1 MRLRTPN
8 VVALSIASSLLLVS
22 GCSADADI
30 AKLGN
35 TSGASGGTGGLTGA
49 SGSQAS
55 AGSGGAAAG
64 TGGASGGQG
73 GSVDATCGVSTPAAT
88 SCADDPVK
96 KAAVLASPIVPPAGF
111 GGTSLLAPD
120 GTPNP
125 RLDDELCGVQSD
137 VVGALVLNSS
147 GATPSM
153 YESAWLYAGY
163 DGAWTTQ
170 SRPGSVFSKDGVHT
184 YVVRA
189 GQPITRDGVPV
200 TIPWLAP
207 TTPGNLFDELYDAA
221 IWTNVPSLSPMP
233 GVVSAAP
240 LVSCAAVGACV
251 VGQFSDQT
259 RYFYPQGTG
268 AEFVVD
274 PANSDTV
281 NNIRLYSLPHV
292 FGFSPASIRLKVDDE
307 GPVAT
312 LASPG
317 VSTGTCHV
325 ALGTSV
331 SDVLA
336 NCVMVTGDAAKD
348 AAERDRL
355 LTTVSDDERHVLIA
369 GGFGLELRPAS
380 LAGADVLAPGAKP
393 TLDDTV
399 AALTFDASTKLDNDL
414 AGADAA
420 ALPKGHGAALVFV
433 ESMRLA
439 QAALQSYRT
448 DVCADAKAC
457 AVGLAPI
464 RRLGDPDC
472 IDQYDA
478 QGCTG
483 LEGVVGSAF
492 ALGAPDPDD
501 PYLAG
506 VIDPKFAKFGGP
518 RALFTDLVACFREK
532 NALGTVGLKC
542 QDELGAAVSPWER
555 VRDVLGKGDVNALPA
570 EARDSAFF
578 VRHEFAAL
586 VKYLAAAGKS
596 DETASGVH
604 SQPFDVDQLS
614 ATHEAGTPGS
624 HTLRYIVR
632 DGPNL
637 DVVLGRYSPGLFS
650 VTISRFRTRGETSVY
665 EAMLDHTVPGASV
678 AGIGDDV
685 RFSNVVG
692 SRLLSSLYATSPDCA
707 VQASPSCVVGPPRAP
722 DGTIALDGGQPLL
735 TGYRGAIFANGVL
748 SLGEHG
754 ARVVSETPCPRPHA
768 TIQIPSREQPFV
780 PSPLVSP
787 TPITAVV
794 PWASP
799 MDGGGFS
806 VPDATGAA
814 HAIAGSSVDLGGT
827 GFSYRASYVT
837 ADGATSIRAVQ
848 AEAFGGRVF
857 LCHDEAS
864 GSLLSVRGF
873 DAAAV
878 VREWM
883 SAHPAAAT
891 ACGMIEN
898 TTEKTISA
906 RAWGVTLSLGA
917 ADRVAGA
924 LVWDPALMP

>member
-1 MRLRTPN
+1 MRLRTSN
-8 VVALSIASSLLLVS
+8 VVALSIASSLLVVS
-22 GCSADADI
+22 GCSTDADI
-30 AKLGN
+30 AK
-35 TSGASGGTGGLTGA
+35 TQTASGGAGGGSAGGASGA
-49 SGSQAS
+49 SGSQAAAGS
-55 AGSGGAAAG
+55 GGGGAAGSGGAN
-64 TGGASGGQG
+64 GGQG
-73 GSVDATCGVSTPAAT
+73 GVVDATCGVSPPVAA
-88 SCADDPVK
+88 SCKDDPVK
-96 KAAVLASPIVPPAGF
+96 KAAVLASPIVPPASF
-111 GGTSLLAPD
+111 GGTSVFAPD
-120 GTPNP
+120 GTANA
-125 RLDDELCGVQSD
+125 RLDDELCGAGQADGSVF
-137 VVGALVLNSS
+137 LNYSV
-147 GATPSM
+147 ATHRVNSVWFQPG
-153 YESAWLYAGY
+153 YE
-163 DGAWTTQ
+163 GAWTTQ
-170 SRPGSVFSKDGVHT
+170 SRPGSVFSKDGIHT
-184 YVVRA
+184 YVVRL
-189 GQPITRDGVPV
+189 GQLMTRDGVPV
-200 TIPWLAP
+200 TLPWLAP

-221 IWTNVPSLSPMP
+221 LWTNAPSLSPMQ
-233 GVVSAAP
+233 GVVSADP

-251 VGQFSDQT
+251 VGKFSDET
-259 RYFYPQGTG
+259 RYLYPPALGTG
-268 AEFVVD
+268 LTFD
-274 PANSDTV
+274 PANDAVV
-281 NNIRLYSLPHV
+281 NIQLYVHRI
-292 FGFSPASIRLKVDDE
+292 FGFSPATVHLKVDDE

-317 VSTGTCHV
+317 VSTGTCHI

-355 LTTVSDDERHVLIA
+355 LTTVSDDERHIVLA
-369 GGFGLELRPAS
+369 SGLGLELRPAGLS
-380 LAGADVLAPGAKP
+380 GTDVLAPGAKP
-393 TLDDTV
+393 SPDDTV
-399 AALTFDASTKLDNDL
+399 TAFTIDGTTALENDRE
-414 AGADAA
+414 GADVA

-433 ESMRLA
+433 ESMRLV

-448 DVCADAKAC
+448 DVCADAKSC

-472 IDQYDA
+472 IDHKDA

-483 LEGVVGSAF
+483 LEGVVGSPF

-506 VIDPKFAKFGGP
+506 VIDPKFEQA
-518 RALFTDLVACFREK
+518 RALFNSEFQPCFREK
-532 NALGTVGLKC
+532 NALGAVALKC
-542 QDELGAAVSPWER
+542 PMLSPWER

-578 VRHEFAAL
+578 VRHAFAAL
-586 VKYLAAAGKS
+586 AKYLAAAAKS

-614 ATHEAGTPGS
+614 ATQDDVG
-624 HTLRYIVR
+624 HTLRYVVR
-632 DGPNL
+632 DGPNPR
-637 DVVLGRYSPGLFS
+637 VIAGRYQLGAWLTPMS
-650 VTISRFRTRGETSVY
+650 VTVSSFRTRGENGVY
-665 EAMLDHTVPGASV
+665 EAMLDHTVPGASF

-707 VQASPSCVVGPPRAP
+707 VQASASCVVGPPRAP

-754 ARVVSETPCPRPHA
+754 TRVVSETPCPRPHA

-780 PSPLVSP
+780 ATPLFSPM
-787 TPITAVV
+787 PITAVV

-806 VPDATGAA
+806 VPDATGVA
-814 HAIAGSSVDLGGT
+814 HAIADNSVDLGGT

-848 AEAFGGRVF
+848 AQAFGGRVF
-857 LCHDEAS
+857 LCHDAAN

-883 SAHPAAAT
+883 AAHAAAAT

-898 TTEKTISA
+898 TADKTISA
-906 RAWGVTLSLGA
+906 RAWGVTLSLGD

-924 LVWDPALMP
+924 LVWDAK